1 MPISASGACDSYHAA
16 AGLNTPNEGYG
27 VPIEDRDLSV
37 AVSTI
42 PFAASTLIPPAL
54 SSMLRFGMADMP
66 ARNVLMVYPRFVADS
81 FFSFRG
87 AKPRGESGAHGRVA
101 SLASDDSLP
110 WRSMIT
116 WTLVFFVYSGS
127 GMMIQSSITRY
138 SSQAECN
145 KAGSTWM
152 TNEKNKLKG
161 YYCVSLKIKS
171 GPRR

>member
-1 MPISASGACDSYHAA
+1 
-16 AGLNTPNEGYG
+16 
-27 VPIEDRDLSV
+27 
-37 AVSTI
+37 
-42 PFAASTLIPPAL
+42 
-54 SSMLRFGMADMP
+54 
-66 ARNVLMVYPRFVADS
+66 
-81 FFSFRG
+81 
-87 AKPRGESGAHGRVA
+87 
-101 SLASDDSLP
+101 
-110 WRSMIT
+110 MIT

-127 GMMIQSSITRY
+127 GMMIQSSITGY

>member
-1 MPISASGACDSYHAA
+1 VQRPGS
-16 AGLNTPNEGYG
+16 
-27 VPIEDRDLSV
+27 
-37 AVSTI
+37 
-42 PFAASTLIPPAL
+42 
-54 SSMLRFGMADMP
+54 P
-66 ARNVLMVYPRFVADS
+66 ARSTSQSTEPDQDDGRAGGLTANSLSRNQTPGEVYAKQRVFYYDWSHRLEAAYFYRPLCGCGHRVKAELQQTTGWIGRTWTCRFA
-81 FFSFRG
+81 R
-87 AKPRGESGAHGRVA
+87 PGRRW
-101 SLASDDSLP
+101 LAA

-127 GMMIQSSITRY
+127 GMMIQSSITGY

-145 KAGSTWM
+145 KAGSNWI